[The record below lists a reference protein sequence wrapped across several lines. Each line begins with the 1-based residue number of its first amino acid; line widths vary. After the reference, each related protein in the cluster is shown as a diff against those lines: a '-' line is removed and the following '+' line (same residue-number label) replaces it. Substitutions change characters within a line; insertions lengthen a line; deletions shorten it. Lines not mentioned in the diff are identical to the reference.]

1 MILYLYVEVLPNA
14 KVLLIVKDPIGK
26 QQIF

>member
-26 QQIF
+26 EQIY

>member
-1 MILYLYVEVLPNA
+1 MILNFNVEVLPNA

-26 QQIF
+26 QQIY